1 MFPAHFETKGAPLSE
16 KDASQPPQPK
26 KGLFSRNKA
35 PEPEEDKSL
44 DGLMSEI
51 ESDLREDELK
61 RIWNSYGSAFITIAV
76 LFLVAVAGFEGWR
89 AYETRQHA
97 KVAADYDA
105 AMALAAETKYD
116 DAKAKFAEVITSGD
130 QPYASLARLTAAGV
144 RLEQN
149 DVDGALA
156 LYTALAAD
164 PAADPMFRDMAVV
177 LRAMHALDRE
187 DPKKLEAE
195 LAPLLESSTFRHTA
209 TELTALA
216 AAKQGDTAR
225 AAQLAQGLADDE
237 TAPQSMRG
245 RAGELAAL
253 YKAGIVPK
261 DLPPPPANAGK
272 APSVTDLV
280 APAAESEP
288 AAAQSGAKPAAKP

>member
-16 KDASQPPQPK
+16 KDASQAPQPK

-61 RIWNSYGSAFITIAV
+61 RIWNRYGSAFITIAV

-89 AYETRQHA
+89 AYEARAHA
-97 KVAADYDA
+97 KIAAEYDVA
-105 AMALAAETKYD
+105 MGLAAETKYD
-116 DAKAKFAEVITSGD
+116 EAQAKFAEVVASGD
-130 QPYASLARLTAAGV
+130 QPYASLARLTGAGV
-144 RLEQN
+144 RLEQK
-149 DVDGALA
+149 DVDGAIA
-156 LYTALAAD
+156 LYAALAAD

-177 LRAMHALDRE
+177 LRAMHTLDRD
-187 DPKKLEAE
+187 DPKKIEAD
-195 LAPLLESSTFRHTA
+195 LAPLLSGSTFRHTA

-225 AAQLAQGLADDE
+225 AAQIAQGLADDE

-245 RAGELAAL
+245 RASELAAL
-253 YKAGIVPK
+253 YKAGVVPK
-261 DLPPPPANAGK
+261 DLPPPPEGAGR

-280 APAAESEP
+280 APAAEPEP
-288 AAAQSGAKPAAKP
+288 APPAAKPAAKP